1 MDNFLKEYNDVI
13 ASFFTKYSKNG
24 DIADELYNLLYAKE
38 FNKYLRRGQPPRVVA
53 IKQVAHA
60 IRLMEQA
67 DESTELLYKR
77 ADIDSQTEPRLYI
90 WGAIGDDKVRGL
102 HAAKDGEIF
111 DWNSADLRPGEDY
124 NCRCYAEFIDK
135 DHKGNIWY
143 GKETVYLKNGEYHS
157 HFIQALS
164 PESLQKTDNWYHD
177 QYKKCKASGQPMI
190 PYHQGLP
197 ADTLH
202 NNIQK
207 AENKN
212 NCWGSIS
219 FFVNYPSDIW
229 FGGRVQSGGE
239 WDYKKEDYAKEDFGN
254 FNYGATGRALGFNE
268 ETLLR
273 MAGTVQR
280 DRKAEWGHFDDNNIF
295 ISDPNTS
302 YGDDPRDQEM
312 IKQGID
318 YYDNDYKPNFGK
330 QCP

>member
-38 FNKYLRRGQPPRVVA
+38 FNKYLRRGQPPRVA
-53 IKQVAHA
+53 EIKRVAHA

-67 DESTELLYKR
+67 DDSAELLYKR

-90 WGAIGDDKVRGL
+90 WRAIGDDKVRGS

-135 DHKGNIWY
+135 DQKGNIWY
-143 GKETVYLKNGEYHS
+143 GKETVYLKNGAYHS
-157 HFIQALS
+157 HFIQARS
-164 PESLQKTDNWYHD
+164 PESLQKIDNWYHE

-190 PYHQGLP
+190 PYYQGLP
-197 ADTLH
+197 EDTLH
-202 NNIQK
+202 NNIQE
-207 AENKN
+207 AENENDCVGDIPFYKEEFRK
-212 NCWGSIS
+212 WFEERVKAGSK
-219 FFVNYPSDIW
+219 
-229 FGGRVQSGGE
+229 
-239 WDYKKEDYAKEDFGN
+239 WDYKKDDYAKEDFGN
-254 FNYGATGRALGFNE
+254 FNYGATGRALGYSKGA
-268 ETLLR
+268 LLR
-273 MAGTVQR
+273 IAGAVQIR
-280 DRKAEWGHFDDNNIF
+280 
-295 ISDPNTS
+295 SDPLVIFRKPAWISS

-318 YYDNDYKPNFGK
+318 YYDNYYKPKFGK